1 MTILWELCCYKQF
14 FDVTAQLSQRWRFLS
29 NNIFLLKSSQC
40 YFSIVYLFLFFR
52 AGSVDALIVLATQ
65 SVKNDF
71 LYQEAFIATYRTFV
85 STHDLLEKLV
95 QRFRKFNN
103 RKDEQQMI
111 YKRVAHCA
119 FSLMVSSKYWVWWT
133 LFNIFSLGISRLS
146 LLVPET
152 FLIPFYHL
160 FHYLLGKSLL

>member
-1 MTILWELCCYKQF
+1 M
-14 FDVTAQLSQRWRFLS
+14 V
-29 NNIFLLKSSQC
+29 KSKLEISTNFVA
-40 YFSIVYLFLFFR
+40 FSECMNFTNYSFFFR

-119 FSLMVSSKYWVWWT
+119 FSLMVSSI
-133 LFNIFSLGISRLS
+133 NIFKDI
-146 LLVPET
+146 
-152 FLIPFYHL
+152 
-160 FHYLLGKSLL
+160 

>member
-1 MTILWELCCYKQF
+1 MVKSMVEISK
-14 FDVTAQLSQRWRFLS
+14 
-29 NNIFLLKSSQC
+29 IFVA
-40 YFSIVYLFLFFR
+40 FSKFMNFTNYSIFFFR

-119 FSLMVSSKYWVWWT
+119 FSLMVSSKYRV
-133 LFNIFSLGISRLS
+133 
-146 LLVPET
+146 
-152 FLIPFYHL
+152 
-160 FHYLLGKSLL
+160 

>member
-1 MTILWELCCYKQF
+1 MGFLRRTQNFCEITTLDLFYVKEAF
-14 FDVTAQLSQRWRFLS
+14 FSESAFWFFKSPNLQKKYSKKLSWAHFLK
-29 NNIFLLKSSQC
+29 NFVA
-40 YFSIVYLFLFFR
+40 FSECMNFTNYSIFFR

-119 FSLMVSSKYWVWWT
+119 FSLMVSS
-133 LFNIFSLGISRLS
+133 IFI
-146 LLVPET
+146 
-152 FLIPFYHL
+152 
-160 FHYLLGKSLL
+160 

>member
-1 MTILWELCCYKQF
+1 M
-14 FDVTAQLSQRWRFLS
+14 V
-29 NNIFLLKSSQC
+29 KSTLEISKNFVAFPEC
-40 YFSIVYLFLFFR
+40 MNFTNYSIFFR

-119 FSLMVSSKYWVWWT
+119 FSLMVSSI
-133 LFNIFSLGISRLS
+133 NIFQ
-146 LLVPET
+146 
-152 FLIPFYHL
+152 FC
-160 FHYLLGKSLL
+160 

>member
-1 MTILWELCCYKQF
+1 MAAEFYKNLLNL
-14 FDVTAQLSQRWRFLS
+14 QL
-29 NNIFLLKSSQC
+29 N
-40 YFSIVYLFLFFR
+40 YFSIVYLFLLFR

-119 FSLMVSSKYWVWWT
+119 FSLMVSSKYRV
-133 LFNIFSLGISRLS
+133 
-146 LLVPET
+146 
-152 FLIPFYHL
+152 
-160 FHYLLGKSLL
+160 

>member
-1 MTILWELCCYKQF
+1 MLVYTAASTDDPKGARAGKEL
-14 FDVTAQLSQRWRFLS
+14 L
-29 NNIFLLKSSQC
+29 
-40 YFSIVYLFLFFR
+40 R

-71 LYQEAFIATYRTFV
+71 LYQEAFMATYRTFV

-103 RKDEQQMI
+103 RRDERAQQQMV

-119 FSLMVSSKYWVWWT
+119 FSLMVIYNVCIFLLLLSKQLT
-133 LFNIFSLGISRLS
+133 FCSL
-146 LLVPET
+146 
-152 FLIPFYHL
+152 
-160 FHYLLGKSLL
+160 

>member
-1 MTILWELCCYKQF
+1 MSSEFNDSCLNQQMAAEFSKNLLNL
-14 FDVTAQLSQRWRFLS
+14 QL
-29 NNIFLLKSSQC
+29 N
-40 YFSIVYLFLFFR
+40 YFSIVYLFLLFR

-119 FSLMVSSKYWVWWT
+119 FSLMVSSI
-133 LFNIFSLGISRLS
+133 NIFKDYR
-146 LLVPET
+146 V
-152 FLIPFYHL
+152 
-160 FHYLLGKSLL
+160 

>member
-1 MTILWELCCYKQF
+1 MRRTQNFCEITTLN
-14 FDVTAQLSQRWRFLS
+14 LSYVVMV
-29 NNIFLLKSSQC
+29 KSTLEISKNFVA
-40 YFSIVYLFLFFR
+40 FSECMNFTNYSIFFR

-119 FSLMVSSKYWVWWT
+119 FSLMVSSI
-133 LFNIFSLGISRLS
+133 NIFQ
-146 LLVPET
+146 
-152 FLIPFYHL
+152 FC
-160 FHYLLGKSLL
+160 

>member
-1 MTILWELCCYKQF
+1 MKQWNVQNYHYDINSLYDNF
-14 FDVTAQLSQRWRFLS
+14 FISL
-29 NNIFLLKSSQC
+29 
-40 YFSIVYLFLFFR
+40 YFFR

-119 FSLMVSSKYWVWWT
+119 FSLMVSSINVLKD
-133 LFNIFSLGISRLS
+133 I
-146 LLVPET
+146 
-152 FLIPFYHL
+152 
-160 FHYLLGKSLL
+160 

>member
-1 MTILWELCCYKQF
+1 M
-14 FDVTAQLSQRWRFLS
+14 
-29 NNIFLLKSSQC
+29 
-40 YFSIVYLFLFFR
+40 
-52 AGSVDALIVLATQ
+52 IVLATQ

-119 FSLMVSSKYWVWWT
+119 FSLMVSSINILFSVLLTSAHKCEMTIYFPVRVCHTRNFQDLSKY
-133 LFNIFSLGISRLS
+133 
-146 LLVPET
+146 PC
-152 FLIPFYHL
+152 
-160 FHYLLGKSLL
+160 

>member
-1 MTILWELCCYKQF
+1 MRRTPNFCEITTLN
-14 FDVTAQLSQRWRFLS
+14 LSYVVMV
-29 NNIFLLKSSQC
+29 KSTLEISKNFVAFPEC
-40 YFSIVYLFLFFR
+40 MNFTNYSIFFR

-119 FSLMVSSKYWVWWT
+119 FSLMVSSI
-133 LFNIFSLGISRLS
+133 NIFQ
-146 LLVPET
+146 
-152 FLIPFYHL
+152 FC
-160 FHYLLGKSLL
+160 

>member
-1 MTILWELCCYKQF
+1 MVKSTVEISKNF
-14 FDVTAQLSQRWRFLS
+14 VAFLECRGFS
-29 NNIFLLKSSQC
+29 N
-40 YFSIVYLFLFFR
+40 YSIFFR

-119 FSLMVSSKYWVWWT
+119 FSLMVSSIKGGFFPESAICFLDLQISKKKYSKK
-133 LFNIFSLGISRLS
+133 LELEI
-146 LLVPET
+146 
-152 FLIPFYHL
+152 
-160 FHYLLGKSLL
+160 

>member
-1 MTILWELCCYKQF
+1 M
-14 FDVTAQLSQRWRFLS
+14 
-29 NNIFLLKSSQC
+29 
-40 YFSIVYLFLFFR
+40 
-52 AGSVDALIVLATQ
+52 IVLATQ

-119 FSLMVSSKYWVWWT
+119 FSLMVSSI
-133 LFNIFSLGISRLS
+133 NIFKDYSLNIEFDEL
-146 LLVPET
+146 E
-152 FLIPFYHL
+152 Y
-160 FHYLLGKSLL
+160 